1 MTPVM
6 QSFMSAVALLRAEME
21 ACQEEVAALAEQGVN
36 AWIDADWAASFFEL
50 AFAPGSIPPPLAG
63 VEVIACK
70 IYLHA
75 GAGVILHVVY
85 FAGSLYCVLADSV
98 EDLPLLDVAF
108 PDVTARNRVVQVRT
122 YDEKG
127 GRRLAATHAI
137 RPAGPPGSAGGAAA
151 SAGSGAGKEGKD
163 VDTGLCPVPV
173 SLRVWEGRRK
183 GIPGV
188 GYGAA
193 LALADDKAG
202 AAAAIREKAR
212 LRAEAEAKAAA
223 AAAAAAKAKAAP
235 KAAEAAAAAS
245 DSKADAEPAVPAP
258 VAAVAAAPAPAA
270 VSSASASVSAAASE
284 GKEPDGGAADGP
296 LGRMGGLAAALPAR
310 SAGAGAASDG
320 KAGEGG
326 AAGAGAEE
334 DDSAWHSGAGGMSR
348 DPTLRNRGAAAIPSA
363 LLHSVARG
371 PHHLAPLK
379 RAGGAEAA
387 TAAAGGAGAAD
398 AGNALDVARNRLLV
412 PAGSFGGEAEESKL
426 ADAPWDASG
435 RPRGR

>member
-6 QSFMSAVALLRAEME
+6 QSFMSAVALLRSEME
-21 ACQEEVAALAEQGVN
+21 ACQDEVAALAEQGVN

-122 YDEKG
+122 YDDKA
-127 GRRLAATHAI
+127 GRRLAAAHAI
-137 RPAGPPGSAGGAAA
+137 RAAPPAG
-151 SAGSGAGKEGKD
+151 AGSGSEKEKNSKD

-212 LRAEAEAKAAA
+212 LRAEAEAAAA
-223 AAAAAAKAKAAP
+223 AIREKARLRPEPAANAAGQASLRAEAGVTAAAIREKGAATSVP
-235 KAAEAAAAAS
+235 VAAS
-245 DSKADAEPAVPAP
+245 DSKADAEPA
-258 VAAVAAAPAPAA
+258 
-270 VSSASASVSAAASE
+270 SAAAAAGGAAAE
-284 GKEPDGGAADGP
+284 GKEPDGGAAGGP
-296 LGRMGGLAAALPAR
+296 LGRMSGLVAALPAR
-310 SAGAGAASDG
+310 SAGVASDG
-320 KAGEGG
+320 KAGEAGA
-326 AAGAGAEE
+326 AAGAGEADEA
-334 DDSAWHSGAGGMSR
+334 AWRSGAGGMSR

-363 LLHSVARG
+363 LLNSVARG

-379 RAGGAEAA
+379 RPDAA
-387 TAAAGGAGAAD
+387 ASAAAGGAGAAAD
-398 AGNALDVARNRLLV
+398 AGNALDAARNRLLV
-412 PAGSFGGEAEESKL
+412 PAGAFGGEAEESKM